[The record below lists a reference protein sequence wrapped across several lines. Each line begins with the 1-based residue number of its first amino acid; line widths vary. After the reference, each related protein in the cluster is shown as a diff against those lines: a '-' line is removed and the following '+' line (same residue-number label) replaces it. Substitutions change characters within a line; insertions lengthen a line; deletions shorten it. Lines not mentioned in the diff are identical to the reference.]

1 MYRHVTCCIQV
12 NIKSMRNLAQKIMPL
27 IVKNSRL
34 EKYYLIDFNKVI
46 YIYSLGLT
54 MVCAIVLAFADSNEN
69 LTTSALYLVQG
80 LH

>member
-12 NIKSMRNLAQKIMPL
+12 NIKSMRNLAQIIMPL

-69 LTTSALYLVQG
+69 LTTSVLHLVQG

>member
-34 EKYYLIDFNKVI
+34 ENEYLIDFNKII

-69 LTTSALYLVQG
+69 LTTSVLHLVQG

>member
-1 MYRHVTCCIQV
+1 
-12 NIKSMRNLAQKIMPL
+12 MRNLAQIIMPL

-69 LTTSALYLVQG
+69 LTTSVLHLVQG

>member
-34 EKYYLIDFNKVI
+34 ENEYLIDFNKII

-69 LTTSALYLVQG
+69 LTTLVLHLVQG

>member
-12 NIKSMRNLAQKIMPL
+12 NIKSMRNLAQKIMPF

-69 LTTSALYLVQG
+69 LTTSVLYLVQG

>member
-1 MYRHVTCCIQV
+1 
-12 NIKSMRNLAQKIMPL
+12 MRNFTQKIMPL

-34 EKYYLIDFNKVI
+34 ENEYLIDFNKII

-69 LTTSALYLVQG
+69 LTTSVLYLVQG

>member
-12 NIKSMRNLAQKIMPL
+12 NIKSMRNLAQIIMPL

-54 MVCAIVLAFADSNEN
+54 MACAIVLAFADSNEN
-69 LTTSALYLVQG
+69 LTTSVLHLVQG